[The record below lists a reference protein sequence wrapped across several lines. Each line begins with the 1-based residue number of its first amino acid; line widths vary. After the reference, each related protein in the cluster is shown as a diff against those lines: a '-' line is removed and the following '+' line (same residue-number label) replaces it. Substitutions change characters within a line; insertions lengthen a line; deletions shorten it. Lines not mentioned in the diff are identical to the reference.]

1 MNHLQR
7 TKPAL
12 RRSWLFLAGA
22 DRQALLDGA
31 RSDADVLV
39 QELETFTPPAR
50 RPEARALS
58 GEVLGHWRQSGIL
71 SAVRVNPL
79 DHGGMDDLEAVMQHR
94 PDIIMMSFIST
105 PTQVVAL
112 DQAVTHYEREYGLP
126 EGSTELVPNIES
138 TQGVVN
144 TMAIAKCSARISALL
159 VATEDMVADL
169 GARRT
174 RAGHELDY
182 VRSRFL
188 VECAAV
194 GMPAIDCPYSYSD
207 NEGAE
212 LDMERSRDIGFRAKA
227 IVNAQFVPVVNRWLT
242 PSAADRALARRVI
255 QAFDEAR
262 SQSGGK
268 RVPAAVVDG
277 FLAEIPDYLAAHRLL
292 ARAAQFGLE

>member
-242 PSAADRALARRVI
+242 LSAADRALARRVI

>member
-1 MNHLQR
+1 M
-7 TKPAL
+7 

-22 DRQALLDGA
+22 DRQVLLDGT

-79 DHGGMDDLEAVMQHR
+79 DNGGMDDLEAVMQHR

-105 PTQVVAL
+105 PMQVVAL
-112 DQAVTHYEREYGLP
+112 DQAVSHYEREYGIP

-138 TQGVVN
+138 TQGLVN

>member
-105 PTQVVAL
+105 PMQVVAL
-112 DQAVTHYEREYGLP
+112 DQAVSHYEREYGIP

-138 TQGVVN
+138 TQGLIN

-262 SQSGGK
+262 RQSGGK

>member
-1 MNHLQR
+1 MNPSS
-7 TKPAL
+7 KKAPAL

-22 DRQALLDGA
+22 DRQALLEGVH
-31 RSDADVLV
+31 SGADVLV

-50 RPEARALS
+50 RPEARQLS
-58 GEVLGHWRQSGIL
+58 GEVLNAWREAGIL
-71 SAVRVNPL
+71 TSVRVNPL
-79 DHGGMDDLEAVMQHR
+79 ENGGMEDLEAVMRHR

-105 PTQVVAL
+105 PMQVVAL
-112 DQAVTHYEREYGLP
+112 DQAVSHYEREYGIP
-126 EGSTELVPNIES
+126 TGSTELVPNIES
-138 TQGVVN
+138 TQGLIN

-159 VATEDMVADL
+159 VATEDMVADM

-194 GMPAIDCPYSYSD
+194 GMPSIDCPYSYSD

-212 LDMERSRDIGFRAKA
+212 LDMQRCRDLGFRSKA

-242 PSAADRALARRVI
+242 PTAAELSLARRVI

-262 SQSGGK
+262 SRSGGK

-277 FLAEIPDYLAAHRLL
+277 FLAEIPDYLAAQRLI
-292 ARAAQFGLE
+292 ARAIQFGME